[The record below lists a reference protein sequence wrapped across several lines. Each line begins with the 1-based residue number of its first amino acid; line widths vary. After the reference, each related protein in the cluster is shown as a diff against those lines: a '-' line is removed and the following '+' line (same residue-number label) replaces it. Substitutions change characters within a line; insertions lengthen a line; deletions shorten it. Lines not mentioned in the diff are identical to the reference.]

1 MFKAPHKILITSLT
15 LGFILLVVW
24 ELLLQAQPDKTT
36 FWNYQFNTGTAV
48 FYFAAFA
55 IALWRM
61 RTYSTN
67 QPERRALR
75 YFGLTGLFWGLG
87 FIIWAYYNLVI
98 KRAIPYPSVAD
109 LFFAS
114 AYPLLGYA
122 LWNLRQA
129 YNTRINVKAVRDSII
144 VVVVSAIV
152 ILVFLN
158 RPDLS
163 PDLGLSKNILNVIYS
178 LGDIML
184 VAVAL
189 IELRS
194 GQAKR
199 YKGLYLLVLFLL
211 LQASGDFLFAYHN
224 NTEPSQYWNGDIS
237 DLLFGAS
244 GFMLAYML
252 AQNKL
257 LKRIK

>member
-1 MFKAPHKILITSLT
+1 MFKASHKLLITSLI
-15 LGFILLVVW
+15 LGFIILVAW
-24 ELLLQAQPDKTT
+24 ELLLQGQSDKTT
-36 FWNYQFNTGTAV
+36 FWNYQFNSGVAV

-55 IALWRM
+55 IAFWRM
-61 RTYSTN
+61 RKYSTN
-67 QPERRALR
+67 QSERRALR

-87 FIIWAYYNLVI
+87 FVVWVYYNLVL
-98 KRAIPYPSVAD
+98 KRTIPFPSIAD
-109 LFFAS
+109 VFFAP

-122 LWNLRQA
+122 LWHLRQA
-129 YNTRINVKAVRDSII
+129 YNTRINDKAVRDSII
-144 VVVVSAIV
+144 IVVISAIV

-194 GQAKR
+194 GQARK

-211 LQASGDFLFAYHN
+211 FQASGDFLFAYHN
-224 NTEPSQYWNGDIS
+224 NADPSQYWNGDIS

-257 LKRIK
+257 LKSTK